1 MFSLDIKQS
10 LNPTIEKKAF
20 YGEINT
26 PFFLIQQILSIIPD
40 YIYTKPNLKWLDP
53 GCGCGYFTTVLY
65 NKLYEGLKEA
75 IPNEERRKKHIIQ
88 KMIYMVE
95 IQEDNVKQLRTLF
108 GKDANIFH
116 SDFLSWKS
124 KHKFDIIIGNPPYN
138 SHGMKKVPTNHNL
151 EKKQD
156 GKTIWISFVRCSI
169 DLLRQNGHL
178 CFIIPSIWM
187 KPDKARMYHYLTSY
201 NIQKIHC
208 FTNTETN
215 KIFSG
220 EAQTPTC
227 YFLLKKRLNNDS
239 VTLFD
244 KQREKYIKYKL
255 NPEYPIPL
263 FGSHIISQ
271 LMPFIEKAG
280 YIKAYKT
287 NTPSSKSHI
296 VPISDD
302 THSYVNVK
310 TCVLNGLKPQ
320 LIRNYSNIP
329 LAYYNKKKLILA
341 HKMYGFPYYD
351 EEGIHG
357 ISNRDNYVI
366 TDYSDTE
373 LKRIQS
379 FLSTYF
385 ALYIY
390 ETTRYRMKY
399 LEKYAFQF
407 LPDITKLKDFPD
419 TITDESIAD
428 YFGLDNEDRENIY
441 KLHQKKYF

>member
-1 MFSLDIKQS
+1 
-10 LNPTIEKKAF
+10 
-20 YGEINT
+20 
-26 PFFLIQQILSIIPD
+26 
-40 YIYTKPNLKWLDP
+40 
-53 GCGCGYFTTVLY
+53 
-65 NKLYEGLKEA
+65 
-75 IPNEERRKKHIIQ
+75 
-88 KMIYMVE
+88 
-95 IQEDNVKQLRTLF
+95 
-108 GKDANIFH
+108 
-116 SDFLSWKS
+116 
-124 KHKFDIIIGNPPYN
+124 
-138 SHGMKKVPTNHNL
+138 
-151 EKKQD
+151 
-156 GKTIWISFVRCSI
+156 
-169 DLLRQNGHL
+169 
-178 CFIIPSIWM
+178 M

-227 YFLLKKRLNNDS
+227 YFLLKKCLNNDS
-239 VTLFD
+239 ITLFD

-255 NPEYPIPL
+255 NLEYPIPL